1 MSPSRSAAGTRT
13 RRGFTRRGSAT
24 STDGATPA
32 TEGTGTH
39 EVGLGPRSSARTDH
53 PADGPPSD
61 APLWAEAQRGS
72 TAAFAELFD
81 RHADA
86 VYRYTVV
93 RLHQPQAAEEV
104 VSVVFAEAWR
114 QRHRIE
120 LLDGS
125 LRPWLFG
132 VARNQASR
140 TTRQHVRQLRRDQ
153 LLVAG
158 AVPDHAAAV
167 ADGIDAARD
176 LGRVLDA
183 IDELPDEGRE
193 PLVLHVWGEL
203 SHEQIAR
210 ELGVSVGTVKSRIH
224 RARRRLAT
232 ALDAPDEPSAPANAR
247 PANGTPTSVAGS
259 GGR

>member
-86 VYRYTVV
+86 VYRYTNKTAGND
-93 RLHQPQAAEEV
+93 PSMCE
-104 VSVVFAEAWR
+104 
-114 QRHRIE
+114 
-120 LLDGS
+120 
-125 LRPWLFG
+125 P
-132 VARNQASR
+132 
-140 TTRQHVRQLRRDQ
+140 RD
-153 LLVAG
+153 
-158 AVPDHAAAV
+158 
-167 ADGIDAARD
+167 I
-176 LGRVLDA
+176 
-183 IDELPDEGRE
+183 
-193 PLVLHVWGEL
+193 
-203 SHEQIAR
+203 
-210 ELGVSVGTVKSRIH
+210 TM
-224 RARRRLAT
+224 RRRRQ
-232 ALDAPDEPSAPANAR
+232 PGAR
-247 PANGTPTSVAGS
+247 SV
-259 GGR
+259 